1 MSDQVKAKAQK
12 LKEYKETEA
21 VAAAAAEKDDKKD
34 HDTQVKEVGSA
45 RRNITRKKSSAAEG
59 NYDSRNKKQGG
70 HGKGQWDELM
80 DGTLDEYVGSLNEDD
95 PLYDEVEESRY
106 ILSAGGN
113 EQEPIFDDEGK
124 PIYGPMLTL
133 PEFKIRLAESIREYF
148 DSADSDE
155 VIRSIAELK
164 CRAYHPEVVKKAVS
178 LSLDEGP
185 RERELVS
192 RLLTCLHPTP
202 LSEGDME
209 EGFELILKGLD
220 ELLIDCPD
228 AMVSLSNQNQSC

>member
-1 MSDQVKAKAQK
+1 MSDQVKVKAQK

-21 VAAAAAEKDDKKD
+21 VAAAAEQKKD
-34 HDTQVKEVGSA
+34 HDTQVKQVGSA
-45 RRNITRKKSSAAEG
+45 RRNITRKKSGAAEG

-70 HGKGQWDELM
+70 HGKGQWDDLM
-80 DGTLDEYVGSLNEDD
+80 DGTLDEYVGSLNEND
-95 PLYDEVEESRY
+95 PLYDEVEEARY
-106 ILSAGGN
+106 ILSAGGTAG
-113 EQEPIFDDEGK
+113 EEPIFDDDGK

-155 VIRSIAELK
+155 VIRSIEELK
-164 CRAYHPEVVKKAVS
+164 CRPYHPEVVKKAIS

-202 LSEGDME
+202 LSEADME
-209 EGFELILKGLD
+209 AGFELILKGLD

-228 AMVSLSNQNQSC
+228 AMVR